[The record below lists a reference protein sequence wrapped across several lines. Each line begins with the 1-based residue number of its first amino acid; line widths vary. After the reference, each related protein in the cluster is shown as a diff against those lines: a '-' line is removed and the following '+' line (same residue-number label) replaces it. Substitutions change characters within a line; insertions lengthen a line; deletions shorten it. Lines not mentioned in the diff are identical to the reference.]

1 MTKQEAQTAN
11 LVPLREVGRIP
22 QII

>member
-1 MTKQEAQTAN
+1 MTKQAAQTAN